1 MKESDMKKPPVVK
14 QVIVTA
20 VLLLGTT
27 VFLGTIVSAQ
37 NAKLSKADCEAIWNG
52 ARPGSSDMTAEVA
65 KPYVD
70 DFKAVDTDGDNR
82 ISSGEFYA
90 GCDKGLVHA
99 ASTPPARSD
108 TPPKK

>member
-1 MKESDMKKPPVVK
+1 MKKA
-14 QVIVTA
+14 IVTA
-20 VLLLGTT
+20 VLLLGTM
-27 VFLGTIVSAQ
+27 VFSGTMVSAQ
-37 NAKLSKADCEAIWNG
+37 SAKLSKADCEAIWNDAKPKG
-52 ARPGSSDMTAEVA
+52 SDMTAEVA

-99 ASTPPARSD
+99 ASSPGARSD
-108 TPPKK
+108 MMTQPTLFDKSRL